1 MSTKQYIIRQ
11 RRDVDQF
18 RANDAKYLE
27 YKADH
32 TELKDNLKST
42 FAQIQSL
49 AVDFPDETERQ
60 AQLGVL
66 DETMTQLT
74 ELIKMNEQE
83 TDIYVGTKFREFKA
97 RYPGMLKLFL
107 SGDYD
112 NDAFVNALD
121 TLTLLEQGK
130 INLEQGK
137 EMGYRRYGNQPQ

>member
-1 MSTKQYIIRQ
+1 MSTKQYIIRK
-11 RRDVDQF
+11 RKEVEQF
-18 RANDAKYLE
+18 RKNDRKYLE
-27 YKADH
+27 FLSEH
-32 TELKDNLKST
+32 TELKDRLKST

-49 AVDFPDETERQ
+49 ATDFPDQDER
-60 AQLGVL
+60 ATQLGVL
-66 DETMTQLT
+66 DETMTQLS

-83 TDIYVGTKFREFKA
+83 TDEYVGTQFTEFKS

-112 NDAFVNALD
+112 HDAFINALD

-137 EMGYRRYGNQPQ
+137 EMGYHRYGNK

>member
-1 MSTKQYIIRQ
+1 MSTKQYILRQ
-11 RRDVDQF
+11 RKIVDKFRRDDS
-18 RANDAKYLE
+18 KYVEFLTE
-27 YKADH
+27 H
-32 TELKDNLKST
+32 TELKDRLKST

-49 AVDFPDETERQ
+49 ATDFPDQAERTV
-60 AQLGVL
+60 QLGVL
-66 DETMTQLT
+66 DETMTQLS

-83 TDIYVGTKFREFKA
+83 TDEYVGTQFREFKS

-112 NDAFVNALD
+112 QTAFIHALD

-137 EMGYRRYGNQPQ
+137 EMGYHRYGNK